1 VLTITTTTTTIIME
15 LLINNISDTDFNFY
29 FWIDVF

>member
-1 VLTITTTTTTIIME
+1 VVLTITTTTTIIME

>member
-1 VLTITTTTTTIIME
+1 VVVTITTTTTIIME